1 MKKKKKKNNIIK
13 FISIIMLTIFLI
25 YFISD
30 SKNLLK
36 LPSQTFILED
46 GTLSY
51 EESTTGYIIREEY
64 ILKGEEY
71 KNGMIQIKSE
81 GEKVAKGEAV
91 FRYYSNG
98 EEELTKK
105 INELDKQINE
115 ALKNNEATI
124 LSTTDISNLDKQ
136 IEKKINELYKQND
149 IEKINEYKKEIEKY
163 MTKKSQ
169 IAGEQSVAGSYIKQL
184 IDEKNKI
191 SEKVSKNAVN
201 IVSTESG
208 VVSYRVDGL
217 ENILTIGDF
226 SYLNSDLLDGFEMK
240 VGAIIPQSNEEGKI
254 INNFYSYIVCS
265 INTENAMEAKEG
277 NIVKLRFSDSKEV
290 KAQIV
295 KINEEDK
302 NRIIVFKI
310 NEDVEQL
317 IEYRKISF
325 DIIWWEY
332 SGWKVSNSAL
342 IEKDDLTYVQR
353 KKANYIEEILV
364 KVLRQNETYSI
375 VTNYDNEE
383 LENLGYT
390 VEEIDKMKKIKI
402 YDEILLH

>member
-1 MKKKKKKNNIIK
+1 MNKRKINLVK
-13 FISIIMLTIFLI
+13 FISTIILTFFLI

-36 LPSQTFILED
+36 LPTQTFILED

-51 EESTTGYIIREEY
+51 EESVAGYVIREEY
-64 ILKGEEY
+64 ILRGEEY

-81 GEKVAKGEAV
+81 GEKVAKGETV

-115 ALKNNEATI
+115 SLKKSENSI
-124 LSTTDISNLDKQ
+124 LTSDISNLDKQ
-136 IEKKINELYKQND
+136 IEKVLNELYKQND
-149 IEKINEYKKEIEKY
+149 IQKINEYKKQIESY
-163 MTKKSQ
+163 MNKKSQ
-169 IAGEQSVAGSYIKQL
+169 IAGEQSIAGSYIKEL
-184 IDEKNKI
+184 IDERNSI
-191 SEKVSKNAVN
+191 NEKVSKNAVN
-201 IVSTESG
+201 ILSTESG

-226 SYLNSDLLDGFEMK
+226 DYLNSDLLNGFDIN
-240 VGAIIPQSNEEGKI
+240 VGAIIPQSTEEGKVV
-254 INNFYSYIVCS
+254 NNFYSYIVCS

-277 NIVKLRFSDSKEV
+277 DLVKLRFSDSKEV

-310 NEDVEQL
+310 NEDIEQL

-342 IEKDDLTYVQR
+342 SEKDDFTYIKR

-364 KVLRQNETYSI
+364 KVLRQNDTYSI

-390 VEEIDKMKKIKI
+390 VEEIKNMKKIKI

>member
-1 MKKKKKKNNIIK
+1 MKKRKNNIIK
-13 FISIIMLTIFLI
+13 FISIIILTIFLI

-36 LPSQTFILED
+36 LPTQTFILED

-51 EESTTGYIIREEY
+51 EESSIGYIIREEY
-64 ILKGEEY
+64 ILRGEEY

-81 GEKVAKGEAV
+81 GEKVAKGETV

-115 ALKNNEATI
+115 ALKKNENSI
-124 LSTTDISNLDKQ
+124 VISDISNLDKQ
-136 IEKKINELYKQND
+136 IEKVLKELYRQND
-149 IEKINEYKKEIEKY
+149 VEKINEYKKQIESY
-163 MTKKSQ
+163 MNKKSH
-169 IAGEQSVAGSYIKQL
+169 IAGEQSIAGSYIKQL
-184 IDEKNKI
+184 IDERNNINEKI
-191 SEKVSKNAVN
+191 SQNAVN
-201 IVSTESG
+201 ILSTESG

-226 SYLNSDLLDGFEMK
+226 NYLNSDLLNSFDIN
-240 VGAIIPQSNEEGKI
+240 VGAIIPQSVEEGKVV
-254 INNFYSYIVCS
+254 NNFYSYIACS

-277 NIVKLRFSDSKEV
+277 NFVKLRFSDSKEV

-310 NEDVEQL
+310 NEDIEQL
-317 IEYRKISF
+317 IEYRKVSF

-342 IEKDDLTYVQR
+342 IEKDDFTYIKR
-353 KKANYIEEILV
+353 KKANYTEEILV
-364 KVLRQNETYSI
+364 KVLRQNDTYSI

-383 LENLGYT
+383 LEKLGYT
-390 VEEIDKMKKIKI
+390 VEEIENMKKIKI

>member
-1 MKKKKKKNNIIK
+1 MKKKKKNVIK
-13 FISIIMLTIFLI
+13 FISIIILTIFLI

-30 SKNLLK
+30 SKNLLR

-51 EESTTGYIIREEY
+51 EESTVGYIIREEY
-64 ILKGEEY
+64 VLRGEEY
-71 KNGMIQIKSE
+71 KNGMVQIKSE

-98 EEELTKK
+98 EEELTQK

-115 ALKNNEATI
+115 ALKNNESTM
-124 LSTTDISNLDKQ
+124 LTTTDISNLDKQ
-136 IEKKINELYKQND
+136 IEKRINELYKQND
-149 IEKINEYKKEIEKY
+149 IEKISEYKKEIEKY

-169 IAGEQSVAGSYIKQL
+169 IAGEQSIAGSYIKQL
-184 IDEKNKI
+184 IDEKNEI
-191 SEKVSKNAVN
+191 NERVSQNAVN

-226 SYLNSDLLDGFEMK
+226 SYLNSDLLNGFEIN
-240 VGAIIPQSNEEGKI
+240 VGAIIPQSNEEGKV
-254 INNFYSYIVCS
+254 INNFYSYIACS
-265 INTENAMEAKEG
+265 IKTENAMEAKEG
-277 NIVKLRFSDSKEV
+277 DIVKLRFSDSKEV

-310 NEDVEQL
+310 NEDIEQL

-342 IEKDDLTYVQR
+342 IEKDDFTYIQR

-383 LENLGYT
+383 LEKMGYT

>member
-1 MKKKKKKNNIIK
+1 MKKNKKKNNIIK
-13 FISIIMLTIFLI
+13 FISIIILTIFLI

-51 EESTTGYIIREEY
+51 EESTVGYIIREEY
-64 ILKGEEY
+64 VLRGEEY
-71 KNGMIQIKSE
+71 KNGMVQIKSE

-98 EEELTKK
+98 EEELTQK

-115 ALKNNEATI
+115 ALKNNESTM
-124 LSTTDISNLDKQ
+124 LTTTDISNLDKQ

-149 IEKINEYKKEIEKY
+149 IEKISEYKKEIEKY

-169 IAGEQSVAGSYIKQL
+169 IAGEQSIAGSYIKQL
-184 IDEKNKI
+184 IDEKNEI
-191 SEKVSKNAVN
+191 NERVSQNAVN

-208 VVSYRVDGL
+208 VVSYRVDGF

-226 SYLNSDLLDGFEMK
+226 SYLNSDLLNGFEIN
-240 VGAIIPQSNEEGKI
+240 VGAIIPQSNEEGKV
-254 INNFYSYIVCS
+254 INNFYSYIACS
-265 INTENAMEAKEG
+265 IKTENAMEAKEG
-277 NIVKLRFSDSKEV
+277 DIVKLRFSDSKEV

-310 NEDVEQL
+310 NEDIEQL

-342 IEKDDLTYVQR
+342 IEKDDFTYIQR

-383 LENLGYT
+383 LEKMGYT

>member
-1 MKKKKKKNNIIK
+1 MKKRKNNIIK
-13 FISIIMLTIFLI
+13 FISIIILTIFLI

-36 LPSQTFILED
+36 LPTQTFILED

-51 EESTTGYIIREEY
+51 EESSIGYIIREEY
-64 ILKGEEY
+64 ILRGEEY

-81 GEKVAKGEAV
+81 GEKVAKGETV

-115 ALKNNEATI
+115 ALKKNENSI
-124 LSTTDISNLDKQ
+124 VISDISNLDKQ
-136 IEKKINELYKQND
+136 IEKVLKELYRQND
-149 IEKINEYKKEIEKY
+149 VEKINEYKKQIESY
-163 MTKKSQ
+163 MNKKSH

-184 IDEKNKI
+184 IDERNNINEKI
-191 SEKVSKNAVN
+191 SQNAVN
-201 IVSTESG
+201 ILSTESG

-226 SYLNSDLLDGFEMK
+226 NYLNSDLLNSFDIN
-240 VGAIIPQSNEEGKI
+240 VGAIIPQSVEEGKVV
-254 INNFYSYIVCS
+254 NNFYSYIACS

-277 NIVKLRFSDSKEV
+277 NFVKLRFSDSKEV

-310 NEDVEQL
+310 NEDIEQL
-317 IEYRKISF
+317 IEYRKVSF

-342 IEKDDLTYVQR
+342 IEKDDFTYIKR
-353 KKANYIEEILV
+353 KKANYTEEILV
-364 KVLRQNETYSI
+364 KVLRQNDTYSI

-383 LENLGYT
+383 LEKLGYT
-390 VEEIDKMKKIKI
+390 VEEIENMKKIKI

>member
-1 MKKKKKKNNIIK
+1 MKKKKKNVIK
-13 FISIIMLTIFLI
+13 FISIIILTIFLI

-30 SKNLLK
+30 SKNLLR

-51 EESTTGYIIREEY
+51 EESTVGYIIREEY
-64 ILKGEEY
+64 VLRGEEY
-71 KNGMIQIKSE
+71 KNGMVQIKSE

-98 EEELTKK
+98 EEELTQK

-115 ALKNNEATI
+115 ALKNNESTM
-124 LSTTDISNLDKQ
+124 LTTTDISNLDKQ

-149 IEKINEYKKEIEKY
+149 IEKISEYKKEIEKY

-169 IAGEQSVAGSYIKQL
+169 IAGEQSIAGSYIKQL
-184 IDEKNKI
+184 IDEKNEI
-191 SEKVSKNAVN
+191 NERVSQNAVN

-226 SYLNSDLLDGFEMK
+226 SYLNSDLLNGFEIN
-240 VGAIIPQSNEEGKI
+240 VGAIIPQSNEEGKV
-254 INNFYSYIVCS
+254 INNFYSYIACS
-265 INTENAMEAKEG
+265 IKTENAMEAKEG
-277 NIVKLRFSDSKEV
+277 DIVKLRFSDSKEV

-310 NEDVEQL
+310 NEDIEQL

-342 IEKDDLTYVQR
+342 IEKDDFTYIQR

-383 LENLGYT
+383 LEKMGYT

>member
-1 MKKKKKKNNIIK
+1 MKKRKINLVK
-13 FISIIMLTIFLI
+13 FISTIILTFFLI

-36 LPSQTFILED
+36 LPTQTFILED

-51 EESTTGYIIREEY
+51 EESAVGYVIREEY
-64 ILKGEEY
+64 ILRGEEY

-81 GEKVAKGEAV
+81 GEKVAKGENV

-98 EEELTKK
+98 EEELAKK

-115 ALKNNEATI
+115 ALKKSENSI
-124 LSTTDISNLDKQ
+124 LTSDISNLDKQ
-136 IEKKINELYKQND
+136 IEKVLNELYRQND
-149 IEKINEYKKEIEKY
+149 IEKINEYKKQIESY
-163 MTKKSQ
+163 MNKKSQ
-169 IAGEQSVAGSYIKQL
+169 IAGEQSTAGSYIKQL
-184 IDEKNKI
+184 IDERNRI
-191 SEKVSKNAVN
+191 SEKVSQNAVN
-201 IVSTESG
+201 ILSTESG

-226 SYLNSDLLDGFEMK
+226 NYLNSDLLNGFDMN
-240 VGAIIPQSNEEGKI
+240 VGAIIPQSTEEGKV
-254 INNFYSYIVCS
+254 INNFYSYIACS
-265 INTENAMEAKEG
+265 MNTENAMEAKEG
-277 NIVKLRFSDSKEV
+277 KFVKLRFSDSKEV

-302 NRIIVFKI
+302 NRVIVFKI
-310 NEDVEQL
+310 NEDIEQL
-317 IEYRKISF
+317 VEYRKISF

-342 IEKDDLTYVQR
+342 VEKDDFVYVKR

-364 KVLRQNETYSI
+364 KVLRQNDTYSI

-383 LENLGYT
+383 LEKLGYT
-390 VEEIDKMKKIKI
+390 VEEIENMKKIKI